1 MSQTLSGCSSCAMS
15 GCGTGDGVALSP
27 GSATV
32 VALAGNPNVGKTSVF
47 NALTGLRQHT
57 GNWPGK
63 TVMRAEG
70 TYSHGG
76 NLFQVVDLPG
86 TYSLA
91 ARSAEEEVARD
102 FLCFERPDVTVVV
115 VDATALERNL
125 NLVLQTGEIT
135 DHLVVC
141 VNLLDEA
148 RRNGVVIDLEG
159 LSRELGLPVVGTV
172 ARTRRG
178 LGDLKDVIARV
189 AQGELLPRP
198 RPVTYP
204 ADIEAAVAQLMPDI
218 AALVGDRLPHRWV
231 TLRVIEGDQTILEKI
246 AADAG
251 PALAVFSVG

>member
-15 GCGTGDGVALSP
+15 GCATGDGSALSLET
-27 GSATV
+27 ATV

-63 TVMRAEG
+63 TVVRAEG
-70 TYSHGG
+70 AYSHSGSV
-76 NLFQVVDLPG
+76 FQVIDLPG

-102 FLCFERPDVTVVV
+102 FLCFARPAVTVVV

-125 NLVLQTGEIT
+125 NLVLQTAEIT

-148 RRNGVVIDLEG
+148 RRHGIVIDLEE

-172 ARTRRG
+172 ARSRRG

-204 ADIEAAVAQLMPDI
+204 DDIEAAVAELLPDI
-218 AALVGDRLPHRWV
+218 APIVGDRLPHRWV
-231 TLRVIEGDQTILEKI
+231 TLRVIEGDQTILDKI

-251 PALAVFSVG
+251 PALAIFSAG